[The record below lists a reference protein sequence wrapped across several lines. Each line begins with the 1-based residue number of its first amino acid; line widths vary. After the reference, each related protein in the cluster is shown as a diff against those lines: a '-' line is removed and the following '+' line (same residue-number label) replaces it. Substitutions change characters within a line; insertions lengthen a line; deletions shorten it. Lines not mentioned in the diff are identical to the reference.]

1 MERKIF
7 CFFLSPK
14 KTPPAVH
21 LEEQRIYRD
30 LALNV
35 NVTDLRALRSISGS
49 KRKTVDTNSSK

>member
-1 MERKIF
+1 MERNSFCSFLSPKI

-30 LALNV
+30 LALM
-35 NVTDLRALRSISGS
+35 
-49 KRKTVDTNSSK
+49 